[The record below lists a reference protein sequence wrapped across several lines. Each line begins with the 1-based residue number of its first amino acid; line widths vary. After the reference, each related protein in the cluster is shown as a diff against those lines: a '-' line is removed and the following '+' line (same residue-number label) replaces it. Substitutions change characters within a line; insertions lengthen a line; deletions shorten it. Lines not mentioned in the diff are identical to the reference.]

1 MAKKYLLLFLPLVL
15 FLSLTVFLLKG
26 LFSEPRYQVSSQVD
40 KYLPAFSL
48 PDVMDE
54 NTLYS
59 VEDFKGEVT
68 LLNVWGTWCVTCA
81 VELPYLTS
89 LKEQGVRVV
98 GLYIEQDLDPDF
110 GAKGLPQ
117 IRREISAMLGRLGN
131 PYAFNIF
138 DETRDYTMDL
148 GVTGAPETFLVDR
161 DGKVLLHHVG
171 DLNERVWEAKFE
183 TVYKRA
189 LQVDANG

>member
-1 MAKKYLLLFLPLVL
+1 MAKKYLLLFLPLLL

-26 LFSEPRYQVSSQVD
+26 LFSEPRYEVSSRVD
-40 KYLPAFSL
+40 KSLPAFNL

-54 NTLYS
+54 NKFYS
-59 VEDFKGEVT
+59 VQDFKGEVT

-89 LKEQGVRVV
+89 LKEEGVRVV

-110 GAKGLPQ
+110 GAKALPQ
-117 IRREISAMLGRLGN
+117 IRSEITSMLARLGN
-131 PYAFNIF
+131 PYVFNIF
-138 DETRDYTMDL
+138 DETRDYSMDL

-161 DGKVLLHHVG
+161 HGTVLLHHVG
-171 DLNERVWEAKFE
+171 DLNERVWEAKFKSL
-183 TVYKRA
+183 YQRA
-189 LQVDANG
+189 LQVDSND